1 MDTII
6 IQELEVHCRVGVTEQ
21 ERSRPQRLQ
30 LTLEIGA
37 DFSRAAAADD
47 LARTIDYYAVVQ
59 RLRPWGEGKSWRL
72 IETLA
77 SEAAELILA
86 EFKAVSV
93 TVEVRKFIVADT
105 RYVAVR
111 LSRVSRSTN
120 S

>member
-6 IQELEVHCRVGVTEQ
+6 IKELEVHYRVGVTEQ

-37 DFSRAAAADD
+37 DLSRAAAADD
-47 LARTIDYYAVVQ
+47 LAHTIDYQAVVQ
-59 RLRPWGEGKSWRL
+59 RLKQWGEGKSWRL

-77 SEAAELILA
+77 SEAAEWVLA

-93 TVEVRKFIVADT
+93 TVEVRKFILPET

-111 LSRVSRSTN
+111 LSRWSK
-120 S
+120 